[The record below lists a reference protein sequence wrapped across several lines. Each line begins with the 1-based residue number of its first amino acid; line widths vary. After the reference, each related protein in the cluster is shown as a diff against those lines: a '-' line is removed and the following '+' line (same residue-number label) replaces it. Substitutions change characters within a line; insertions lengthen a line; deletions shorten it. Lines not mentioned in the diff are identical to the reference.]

1 MADYILAFCA
11 VVTVLG
17 ALWVHA
23 KNDAERMARVEAKVD
38 LILQGLHISFAPAQG
53 QGRHKT

>member
-1 MADYILAFCA
+1 MADYMMALCA

-23 KNDAERMARVEAKVD
+23 KNDAERMARVETKVD
-38 LILQGLHISFAPAQG
+38 LILQGLHISFAPVQEQG
-53 QGRHKT
+53 KEKP